1 MSKMIECKSCGA
13 EVSKSAEACPKCGA
27 VLKKKKRPT
36 GCGTK
41 LLFIILICIGIGVW
55 MSKSFKESQEKQQV
69 ADEAASI
76 STITFAEL
84 DKYFCASSDA
94 TKIQKNEKWK
104 QYKGKKVK
112 WTGQVASVS
121 GTSMG
126 IKMKPLTMTSDVTVG
141 LKDSEGQKAFK
152 LKKGDSV
159 TFIGVL
165 RDWGVLM
172 GYYLRNGEIIQK

>member
-1 MSKMIECKSCGA
+1 MSKMTECKSCGT

-27 VLKKKKRPT
+27 VLKKKKSQT

-41 LLFIILICIGIGVW
+41 LLLVILVCIGIGVW
-55 MSKSFKESQEKQQV
+55 MSKSFKESQGKQQA
-69 ADEAASI
+69 ADDAAPI
-76 STITFAEL
+76 SAITFAEL
-84 DKYFCASSDA
+84 DKFFCASSDA
-94 TKIQKNEKWK
+94 TDIQKKEKWK
-104 QYKGKKVK
+104 RYEGKKVK

-126 IKMKPLTMTSDVTVG
+126 IKMKQFTLTSDVTVG
-141 LKDSEGQKAFK
+141 LKDSEGQKALK

-159 TFIGVL
+159 TYIGVL

-172 GYYLRNGEIIQK
+172 GYYLRNGEIVQE